1 MDIIILGI
9 RALNFFLDIMLFCYV
24 LGRDGEKMT
33 NSIFFFNQ
41 KKACLNI
48 TLAVEI
54 PTRLIHLSLMS
65 LYLTRQEI
73 ILIVDKGYTKHL
85 M

>member
-48 TLAVEI
+48 TLGLEI
-54 PTRLIHLSLMS
+54 PTRLTPPLLMILCPTYHNHSL
-65 LYLTRQEI
+65 
-73 ILIVDKGYTKHL
+73 
-85 M
+85 